1 MKTTIAVAI
10 LFGAAAVAAGT
21 ALRAQQA
28 PPAWAYAVGNAA
40 PGGGRGAGR
49 GAAAADAAH
58 RTTPRSLPGASK
70 QFTIEEVEAA
80 TPADWFPED
89 HPPMP
94 SIVASG
100 RPPAIRA
107 CAYCH
112 MPNGK
117 GRPSNAPV
125 AGLPTAYFIETLN
138 DFRND
143 LRKTGEPRKTNTNQM
158 IAIAKA
164 MTPEEMQAAAEY
176 FGSMKWTPWIRVVE
190 AEMVPKT
197 RVEGSI
203 HWRLEGNEMEP
214 LGMRIVEMPENTE
227 ETEELRNPRS
237 GMVAYAPV
245 GSIAKGEALVKTGG
259 GGKTLACG
267 ACHGAAL
274 QGAGKVPGIAG
285 RSPSYL
291 ARQMYDIQAGT
302 RQGLS
307 SKLMKPV
314 VAKLTEEDYVNIT
327 AYVASLKP

>member
-1 MKTTIAVAI
+1 
-10 LFGAAAVAAGT
+10 
-21 ALRAQQA
+21 
-28 PPAWAYAVGNAA
+28 
-40 PGGGRGAGR
+40 
-49 GAAAADAAH
+49 
-58 RTTPRSLPGASK
+58 
-70 QFTIEEVEAA
+70 
-80 TPADWFPED
+80 
-89 HPPMP
+89 MP
-94 SIVASG
+94 SIVANG

-125 AGLPTAYFIETLN
+125 AGLPTAYFLETLN

-143 LRKTGEPRKTNTNQM
+143 LRKTAEPRKTNTNQM

-190 AEMVPKT
+190 SEMVPKT

-267 ACHGAAL
+267 ACHGPTL

-302 RQGLS
+302 RQGAS

-314 VAKLTEEDYVNIT
+314 VAKLTDEDYVNIT
-327 AYVASLKP
+327 AYVASLK